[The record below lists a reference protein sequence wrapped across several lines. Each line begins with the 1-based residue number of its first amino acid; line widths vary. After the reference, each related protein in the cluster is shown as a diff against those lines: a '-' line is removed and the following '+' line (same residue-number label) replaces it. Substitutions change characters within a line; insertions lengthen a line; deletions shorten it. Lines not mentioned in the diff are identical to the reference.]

1 MKLNGR
7 NGVHAGTNSSH
18 FAGGKVMA
26 TLRRGSTGPEV
37 TALQQRLTDLGFDP
51 KGIDGKF
58 GPNTEAAVKAFQQA
72 KGLTVDG
79 IVGPITRAAL
89 QPGGTGQVR
98 EKVLWVV
105 SYNSLSQFIS
115 RAVAANATAVAIR
128 TSNNIPQA
136 ISAAHAANLK
146 IYGWRWPSAKPGPA
160 MAEAD
165 GAASFL
171 NQGMDGYFVDP
182 EGEQGQPYDW
192 NQSGLEQLANDFCV
206 RVKNAAGTKPLG
218 VTSHYRAA
226 AIFPKLPWAAFF
238 RHADVLLPQAY
249 WRVVGGVVGHG
260 DPAENY
266 NRSIQAWVQAGGV
279 QAKIQPMAGE
289 LRSVTGSEITEYAS
303 AAQNAGIKGLHFY
316 TDEPGIS
323 AGVWDAVK
331 QS

>member
-1 MKLNGR
+1 
-7 NGVHAGTNSSH
+7 
-18 FAGGKVMA
+18 MA

-51 KGIDGKF
+51 NGIDGKF
-58 GPNTEAAVKAFQQA
+58 GPDTEAAVKAFQQA
-72 KGLTVDG
+72 NGLTVDG

-89 QPGGTGQVR
+89 QLDAGGGGVGQVR

-105 SYNSLSQFIS
+105 SYNSLSQFIG

-128 TSNNIPQA
+128 TTNNMPLA
-136 ISAAHAANLK
+136 IDAAHAANLK
-146 IYGWRWPSAKPGPA
+146 IYGWRWPSAKPGPL

-165 GAASFL
+165 RAASFL
-171 NQGMDGYFVDP
+171 DQGMDGYYVDP
-182 EGEQGQPYDW
+182 EGEPGQPYDW
-192 NQSGLEQLANDFCV
+192 NKPGLEQRARDFCA
-206 RVKNAAGTKPLG
+206 RVKDAAGTKPLG

-226 AIFPKLPWAAFF
+226 AIFPELPWEAFF
-238 RHADVLLPQAY
+238 QHADVLLPQAY
-249 WRVVGGVVGHG
+249 WRVAGGPVGHG

-266 NRSIQAWVQAGGV
+266 NRSINAWVQAGGE

-303 AAQNAGIKGLHFY
+303 AAQNAGIKGLHYY
-316 TDEPGIS
+316 TDESGIS
-323 AGVWDAVK
+323 GGVWDAVR

>member
-1 MKLNGR
+1 
-7 NGVHAGTNSSH
+7 
-18 FAGGKVMA
+18 MA

-51 KGIDGKF
+51 KGIDGRF
-58 GPNTEAAVKAFQQA
+58 GPNTVTAVKAFQQA

-89 QPGGTGQVR
+89 QLGGGTGQVR

-136 ISAAHAANLK
+136 INAAHAASLK

-165 GAASFL
+165 RAASFL

-182 EGEQGQPYDW
+182 EGELGQPYDW
-192 NQSGLEQLANDFCV
+192 DQPGLEQLANAFCV
-206 RVKNAAGTKPLG
+206 RVK
-218 VTSHYRAA
+218 
-226 AIFPKLPWAAFF
+226 
-238 RHADVLLPQAY
+238 
-249 WRVVGGVVGHG
+249 
-260 DPAENY
+260 
-266 NRSIQAWVQAGGV
+266 
-279 QAKIQPMAGE
+279 
-289 LRSVTGSEITEYAS
+289 
-303 AAQNAGIKGLHFY
+303 
-316 TDEPGIS
+316 
-323 AGVWDAVK
+323 
-331 QS
+331 